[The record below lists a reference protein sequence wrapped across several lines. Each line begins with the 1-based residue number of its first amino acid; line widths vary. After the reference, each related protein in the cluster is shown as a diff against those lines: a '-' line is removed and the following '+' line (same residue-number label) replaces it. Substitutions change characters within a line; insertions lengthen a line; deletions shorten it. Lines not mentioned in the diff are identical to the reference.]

1 VTLTSIDEPVVVLLK
16 RLVRVATAG
25 ELDGCNT
32 KGAAVLR
39 VLQLALGS
47 GADGRLEQFLKGGAT
62 RESAP
67 KIECLRKMGKP

>member
-1 VTLTSIDEPVVVLLK
+1 MTLTSIDEPVVVLLK

-32 KGAAVLR
+32 KGTAILR
-39 VLQLALGS
+39 VLELALGS
-47 GADGRLEQFLKGGAT
+47 GANGGLEQFLKGAK

-67 KIECLRKMGKP
+67 KVWDLRNLGKP